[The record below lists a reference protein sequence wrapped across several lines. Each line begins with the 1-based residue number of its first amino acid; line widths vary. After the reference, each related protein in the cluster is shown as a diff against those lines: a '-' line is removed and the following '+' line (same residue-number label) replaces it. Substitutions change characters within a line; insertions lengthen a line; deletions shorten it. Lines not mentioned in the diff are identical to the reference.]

1 MGSGHGQGS
10 ERTTP
15 PARRISVIVPH
26 YQDLASLDLCLSA
39 LQAQTLAHDEIVVAD
54 NASPV
59 GPEAVKKA
67 IAGRARLVM
76 VAEKG
81 AGPARNGGAAAAT
94 GDVLAFTD
102 CDCQPEPDWLR
113 RGVEALDQWD
123 LVGGRMVVLVDDP
136 EHMTP
141 TEAFEAVFAFNNE
154 RYIHRKG
161 FTVTANLLCRREV
174 FQAVGGF
181 GVRVSE
187 DVEWCRRAA
196 GKGFKLGYAAEAV
209 VGHPARRTWPDLL
222 AKWRRTNREGFLL
235 SASKPLGVARF
246 VARSLLLPAS
256 ILVHAPV
263 ILRSRALKRYEDKR
277 GALTI
282 LIRLRMWRLV
292 NSLQL
297 ALNQKTTS
305 GG

>member
-1 MGSGHGQGS
+1 MRSGQEQDGKDAS
-10 ERTTP
+10 P
-15 PARRISVIVPH
+15 PAPRISVIVPH
-26 YQDLASLDLCLSA
+26 YQDLVSLDLCLAA
-39 LQAQTLAHDEIVVAD
+39 LQAQTLAPHEIIVAD

-59 GPEAVKKA
+59 GADAVAKA
-67 IAGRARLVM
+67 IAGRARLV
-76 VAEKG
+76 VVSEKG
-81 AGPARNGGAAAAT
+81 AGPARNGGVAAAT

-102 CDCQPEPDWLR
+102 CDCQPEADWLR
-113 RGVEALDQWD
+113 RGVEALTQWD

-154 RYIHRKG
+154 RYVHRKG

-181 GVRVSE
+181 GVGVSE
-187 DVEWCRRAA
+187 DVEWCRRAV
-196 GKGFKLGYAAEAV
+196 GKGFKLGYADEAV
-209 VGHPARRTWPDLL
+209 VGHPARRTWPELL

-246 VARSLLLPAS
+246 VARSLLLPVS

-263 ILRSRALKRYEDKR
+263 ILRSKALKRREDRR
-277 GALTI
+277 GALSI
-282 LIRLRMWRLV
+282 LIRLRMWRLAH
-292 NSLQL
+292 SLQL
-297 ALNQKTTS
+297 ALNQKTAS
-305 GG
+305 GE